1 MSEDA
6 KSMQKSL
13 RSLENGDV
21 EEGFEF
27 LEQERDKEEVFVL
40 IFFDTFFFLTLSFFS
55 DLFILDKEE
64 AVVSPVVN
72 QVADDDD
79 RQPIPE
85 GKVTKRKSI
94 VVSTTRTITE
104 LSLAHI
110 DENFA

>member
-1 MSEDA
+1 M
-6 KSMQKSL
+6 
-13 RSLENGDV
+13 
-21 EEGFEF
+21 
-27 LEQERDKEEVFVL
+27 
-40 IFFDTFFFLTLSFFS
+40 
-55 DLFILDKEE
+55 
-64 AVVSPVVN
+64 SPVVN

-85 GKVTKRKSI
+85 GKVTKSI